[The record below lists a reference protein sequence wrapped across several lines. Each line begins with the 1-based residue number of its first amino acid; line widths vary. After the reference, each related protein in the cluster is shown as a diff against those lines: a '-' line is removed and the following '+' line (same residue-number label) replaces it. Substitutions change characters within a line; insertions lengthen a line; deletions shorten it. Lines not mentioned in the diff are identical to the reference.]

1 MERVELTYVIFV
13 LILQGRTMLARVVNG
28 FHYLN
33 QAVKLAPEVWT
44 AMLLRLAF
52 TPEVHRFILD
62 VFSSL
67 IIHFSG
73 KIPETTFVSLSR
85 LMHKLVKN
93 RSYFEP

>member
-1 MERVELTYVIFV
+1 MVV
-13 LILQGRTMLARVVNG
+13 RVVNG
-28 FHYLN
+28 FQYLS

-44 AMLLRLAF
+44 AMLIRLAS

-62 VFSSL
+62 IFSSL

-73 KIPETTFVSLSR
+73 EVPKTIFVSLSR

-93 RSYFEP
+93 SSYFES